1 MFFLLIFLHLQL
13 FCNAEIKLDSLS
25 VEQLATQ
32 LLKDNDFQTKMI
44 VKKIRRNHWLSFRV
58 IPKDNVKDF
67 VVDWEDLSSS
77 MIGNTENDFYQKT
90 NKYFEKDG
98 NDKLILKIEKI
109 FHLIKEDYLTLSYVY
124 QFMADVQSECLTKFL
139 FKKYGRDYLIQ
150 IEALNKVQ
158 NEETAIQNKYKIK
171 YKNKYYVYR
180 LDTDKTIF
188 TQQELPIE
196 RYDEKGEH
204 TKEEEFRYKNLKK
217 CIEIFHRTRSY
228 ETEVEGVKYIDLNK
242 LYKRFDPK
250 QLYFREFPI
259 LVENNTFEFNQSFIE
274 EYKNENNENKLEC
287 SICLLEFGIGDI
299 VQMTKCNHLFH
310 NDCIQPWF
318 YENSTCPICRKDLN
332 KIKEEIDE
340 KENMEM
346 INPIFN
352 CPFSSCFGRT

>member
-1 MFFLLIFLHLQL
+1 
-13 FCNAEIKLDSLS
+13 
-25 VEQLATQ
+25 
-32 LLKDNDFQTKMI
+32 MI

-217 CIEIFHRTRSY
+217 F
-228 ETEVEGVKYIDLNK
+228 
-242 LYKRFDPK
+242 
-250 QLYFREFPI
+250 
-259 LVENNTFEFNQSFIE
+259 VENNTFEFNQSFIE

-299 VQMTKCNHLFH
+299 VQMTKCNALFLLVLV
-310 NDCIQPWF
+310 
-318 YENSTCPICRKDLN
+318 ELR
-332 KIKEEIDE
+332 EE
-340 KENMEM
+340 KKL
-346 INPIFN
+346 
-352 CPFSSCFGRT
+352 